1 MNEFKVNE
9 YLTLKLEN
17 DETII
22 YVKGKQF
29 NQCKFLL
36 LEIPINE
43 ITLLEDLKSI
53 DEAAERLTN
62 ILELIKGKRID
73 KIPPKTEFWGHCSN
87 LQVWFEYNYDTRLLH
102 SNLSFSLLRKL
113 SELGDPLANKVFKE
127 EIVKRFHSGY
137 IPSIYYLIKEGYLN
151 YLNND
156 EIKLIFFENNI
167 KLKQQLENI
176 DKNLVDE
183 SFYILKKLIKI
194 GDPHTNKVL
203 KKAIG
208 NLTSI
213 KKLDLSGNKLTE
225 LPETIGNLNSLHNLN
240 LFWNILTKLPETIG
254 FLTLLKELKLG
265 NNKLK
270 ELPEAIG
277 NLRLLQ
283 KLDLNNNQITGLP
296 ESIGNLTLLQS
307 LGLTNN
313 QITGLP
319 ESIGNLTSL
328 QKLDLSNNQVTELPE
343 STGELR
349 SLQKLDLRDN
359 RVIKLPES
367 TGELRSL
374 QVLYLNG
381 NKITE
386 LPESIGNF
394 TSLQKLDLRD
404 NRVIKLP
411 ESIGNLTSL
420 QKLDLRNNQITE
432 LPESIGNLTSLQIL
446 DFSYNKLTIF
456 IDSKRKDIIER
467 LKKKG
472 VIILEQI

>member
-296 ESIGNLTLLQS
+296 ESIGNLT
-307 LGLTNN
+307 
-313 QITGLP
+313 
-319 ESIGNLTSL
+319 SL